1 MVGRIGGFGAH
12 DRDDAVPEHVV
23 ELVVAVVSGQR
34 WALPL
39 TSVERVVPM
48 VAVSALP
55 QSPLG
60 VRGAV
65 NVHGDVVPV
74 LDLDARIGR
83 PAHAPG
89 VDGRLLLAR
98 TSRRRVALPVDDV
111 LGVLEVQAA
120 AIGPAPE
127 GMPAAVAGVAAL
139 PDGVLVIYDLDA
151 FLSPGEDEAV
161 AAALAGATS

>member
-1 MVGRIGGFGAH
+1 MVGRIGGFDGH
-12 DRDDAVPEHVV
+12 DRDDAAADDVV
-23 ELVVAVVSGQR
+23 ELVVAVFSGRR

-48 VAVSALP
+48 VAVSPLP

-83 PAHAPG
+83 PAHAP
-89 VDGRLLLAR
+89 AR
-98 TSRRRVALPVDDV
+98 R
-111 LGVLEVQAA
+111 
-120 AIGPAPE
+120 
-127 GMPAAVAGVAAL
+127 
-139 PDGVLVIYDLDA
+139 
-151 FLSPGEDEAV
+151 
-161 AAALAGATS
+161 

>member
-39 TSVERVVPM
+39 ASVERVVPM
-48 VAVSALP
+48 VAVSELP

-151 FLSPGEDEAV
+151 FLSPDDDEAV